1 MAKTEVIRVRVTPEE
16 KEQFMAACDRCGL
29 TGSAALG
36 MLIRQFLQTDGL
48 PFVVE
53 TKNAGGKLRNVK

>member
-1 MAKTEVIRVRVTPEE
+1 
-16 KEQFMAACDRCGL
+16 MAACDRCGL